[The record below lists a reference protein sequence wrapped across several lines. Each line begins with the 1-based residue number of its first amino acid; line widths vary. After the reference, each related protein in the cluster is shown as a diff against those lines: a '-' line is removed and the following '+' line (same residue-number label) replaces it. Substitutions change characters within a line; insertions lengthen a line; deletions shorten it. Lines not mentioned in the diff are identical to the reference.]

1 MIDPMVKADYFSDVL
16 CVWAYVNEL
25 RVNEVREQFG
35 KDVAIHFSFMPN
47 FSATESKIEKAW
59 QQKGGFD
66 GYAAHVREVAE
77 GFDIKL
83 HDSVWASVRP
93 ATSMMAHSMIKAVS
107 MVCNEQEEAN
117 FISEVRKAFF
127 QQGQDIA
134 QLEVLKTILAE
145 QNLPVNA
152 VMDIWESGQALARLH
167 EDFQL
172 ALQYQI
178 TISPAWV
185 FNEGRQRLIGNVGYR
200 VIEGNLKELMN
211 SKPLPQA
218 WC

>member
-1 MIDPMVKADYFSDVL
+1 MIDSMVKADYFSDVL

-25 RVNEVREQFG
+25 RLSEVQTQFG
-35 KDVAIHFSFMPN
+35 QDVEIKFSFMPN
-47 FSATESKIEKAW
+47 FAATESKIEKAW

-66 GYAAHVREVAE
+66 GYAQHVRDVAD
-77 GFDIKL
+77 GFDIQL
-83 HDSVWASVRP
+83 HESVWTSVRP
-93 ATSMMAHSMIKAVS
+93 ATSMMAHSMIKAVAA
-107 MVCNEQEEAN
+107 VCNEREEAE
-117 FISEVRKAFF
+117 FISTVRQAFF
-127 QQGQDIA
+127 ERGQDIA
-134 QLEVLKTILAE
+134 SLEVLKALMAE
-145 QNLPVNA
+145 QNLPVNG
-152 VMDIWESGQALARLH
+152 VLDVWESGKALAMLH

-172 ALQYQI
+172 AQQYQI